1 VGRVPAL
8 GDLEAQVMRRIWVR
22 GKPVTVRDIVGDLR
36 RERPIAYTTVMTV
49 MDNLRKKGW
58 LRREPDGRAYRYE
71 PLISGAEYSASLMR
85 QALEASNDRPA
96 VLMHFI
102 GELSAEEADALHEA
116 YQRLT
121 GHSLDGSR

>member
-1 VGRVPAL
+1 MPAL

-22 GKPVTVRDIVGDLR
+22 GKPATVRDIVGDLR

-102 GELSAEEADALHEA
+102 GELSTEEADALHEA